1 MSGASHLLVVGK
13 RETHL
18 AEGVSAGSIVGLP
31 DNGSDL
37 DGGSSRVVV
46 ASLYLLEIRDSRVEN
61 PTTAV
66 VGTLVVHDLLGGGS
80 SLETRCSEEGL
91 VLAIRRGYQTVGTVK
106 VDAVGVGTVTDLE
119 VGNASSSLL
128 VVVDGTVVLESVV
141 GDAES
146 EGSGGSDLG
155 HATVDRSRDVGGGL
169 DSVNVLSVDLIDGL
183 LANHVNGH
191 VLATAASA
199 PDVAATAVDTV
210 TTTTVGGSVGGIA
223 VVTMVVI
230 VASDANDNG
239 ITRLRPEVIVFG
251 IDGSDPVLG
260 IV

>member
-1 MSGASHLLVVGK
+1 MGGASHLLVVSK

-18 AEGVSAGSIVGLP
+18 ADWVSGGSVVGLP
-31 DNGSDL
+31 DDRSDL
-37 DGGSSRVVV
+37 DGGSRTVVIP
-46 ASLYLLEIRDSRVEN
+46 SLYLLEIRDSRVEN
-61 PTTAV
+61 PVATV
-66 VGTLVVHDLLGGGS
+66 VGTLIVHDSLGGGR
-80 SLETRCSEEGL
+80 SLETGCSEEGL

-106 VDAVGVGTVTDLE
+106 IDAVGVGTVTNLE

-128 VVVDGTVVLESVV
+128 VVVDGTVVLKSVV

-146 EGSGGSDLG
+146 ERSCGSDLS
-155 HATVDRSRDVGGGL
+155 HATVDRSRDVGGGSDGVDAL
-169 DSVNVLSVDLIDGL
+169 GVDLIDGL
-183 LANHVNGH
+183 LTNQVNGH
-191 VLATAASA
+191 VLATTASA

-210 TTTTVGGSVGGIA
+210 TATTVGGSVGGIA
-223 VVTMVVI
+223 IVTMVVI

-239 ITRLRPEVIVFG
+239 ITRLRPEVIVFR